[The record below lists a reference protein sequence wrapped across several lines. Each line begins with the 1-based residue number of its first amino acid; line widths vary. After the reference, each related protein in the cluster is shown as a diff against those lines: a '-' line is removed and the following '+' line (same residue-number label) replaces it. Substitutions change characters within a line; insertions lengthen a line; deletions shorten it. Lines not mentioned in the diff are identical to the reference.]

1 MTRESSGLRSRIM
14 RAVKDRDT
22 APELAIRRMLHRAG
36 YRFRLH
42 RRDLPGCPDLTFPGR
57 RMVLFVHGC
66 FWHGHTCKRG
76 ARMPK
81 TNVKYW
87 ASKIARNQQRD
98 TKVRRQL
105 RALEWDV
112 LTIWECEIKRP
123 EVLQRRLRRFLG
135 RISTSPAPKR

>member
-1 MTRESSGLRSRIM
+1 MTRESSELRSRIM

-87 ASKIARNQQRD
+87 ASKIARNQHRD
-98 TKVRRQL
+98 TNVGGQL
-105 RALEWDV
+105 RALEWYV
-112 LTIWECEIKRP
+112 LTIW
-123 EVLQRRLRRFLG
+123 
-135 RISTSPAPKR
+135 